1 MFQTKNTYSN
11 ISKNYQKGNICFAGC
26 KTIYSPK
33 VLLVDYALYIRCLY
47 GVQGVNFWPAA
58 PNVI

>member
-33 VLLVDYALYIRCLY
+33 VLLVDYTLYIIYLY
-47 GVQGVNFWPAA
+47 GV
-58 PNVI
+58 